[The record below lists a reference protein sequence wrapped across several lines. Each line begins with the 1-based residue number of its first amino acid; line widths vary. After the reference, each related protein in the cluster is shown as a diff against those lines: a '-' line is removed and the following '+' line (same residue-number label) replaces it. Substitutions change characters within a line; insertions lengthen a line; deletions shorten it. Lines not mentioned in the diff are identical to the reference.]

1 METSINLLRNSIA
14 ALRGT
19 HSSPI
24 RFDMS
29 RSLRSERL
37 ALEML
42 ATVPGGFQNVS
53 S

>member
-1 METSINLLRNSIA
+1 METSINLLRISRA

-29 RSLRSERL
+29 RSLRSA

-42 ATVPGGFQNVS
+42 ARAPGGFQNVS